1 MKVLVFSLL
10 FSLVVC
16 SPIEI
21 LNVED
26 AEAGYGHVMSGVP
39 GEQVEGSFFWRAP
52 EGDDISLV
60 YTAGEAGYLAEGDHL
75 PVSPEVPAAPEM
87 VLPMMVDFTPEVAAA
102 RSSFLEKF
110 NEAKMK
116 AEEETE
122 ESMIESDRRRRDAA
136 EDEEPAVDVEDM
148 KTQPQ
153 MVYSPYLHHLTIPH
167 LAPVHVPHVTRT
179 VQAQPLSSVFPVS
192 YPMFRYPGLVWS
204 YPGSP
209 LTPTVSVVP
218 ARTLE
223 REGVLPN
230 QKLEGEDEPAA
241 LEF

>member
-1 MKVLVFSLL
+1 MKVRRDSLQHSNIMTAQVLVFSLL
-10 FSLVVC
+10 FSLAVC
-16 SPIEI
+16 SPVEI

-148 KTQPQ
+148 KAQPQ

-167 LAPVHVPHVTRT
+167 LAPVHVSSLS
-179 VQAQPLSSVFPVS
+179 LSSHHWGGFQI
-192 YPMFRYPGLVWS
+192 
-204 YPGSP
+204 
-209 LTPTVSVVP
+209 
-218 ARTLE
+218 
-223 REGVLPN
+223 PN
-230 QKLEGEDEPAA
+230 QVPLMI
-241 LEF
+241 LNI

>member
-1 MKVLVFSLL
+1 MTAQVLVFSLL
-10 FSLVVC
+10 FSLAVC
-16 SPIEI
+16 SPVEI

-116 AEEETE
+116 AEEEMVKVVE
-122 ESMIESDRRRRDAA
+122 RRRREA
-136 EDEEPAVDVEDM
+136 ED
-148 KTQPQ
+148 
-153 MVYSPYLHHLTIPH
+153 
-167 LAPVHVPHVTRT
+167 
-179 VQAQPLSSVFPVS
+179 
-192 YPMFRYPGLVWS
+192 
-204 YPGSP
+204 
-209 LTPTVSVVP
+209 SVVM
-218 ARTLE
+218 
-223 REGVLPN
+223 
-230 QKLEGEDEPAA
+230 
-241 LEF
+241 EF